1 MLGLGV
7 VLASIVTSLTACQP
21 GPTKVVTKEVP
32 VEVYVALEPRLT
44 ADVKPPVRPPYRC
57 ADAQGRATICNE
69 ALASW
74 LLEYDAALKAARGQ
88 LREIRNLQPKET
100 P

>member
-1 MLGLGV
+1 L
-7 VLASIVTSLTACQP
+7 LTACQP

-44 ADVKPPVRPPYRC
+44 ADVPRPARPPYAC
-57 ADAQGRATICNE
+57 TDVDGRASICTG
-69 ALASW
+69 ALPSW
-74 LLEYDAALKAARGQ
+74 VVEYDASLQVCRGQ
-88 LREIRNLQPKET
+88 LREIRNLQPKEAT